1 MGGGFNDK
9 PFELN
14 AKCLIISGSLTAGYF
29 YLPPKRTDI
38 ALGILFSSYILLS
51 WYDAY
56 DMCQYK
62 LSANTLIHPLTAS
75 LKPPIDSKGNYGFEE
90 QK

>member
-1 MGGGFNDK
+1 MGGGFNNK

-14 AKCLIISGSLTAGYF
+14 PKCLVISGSLAVGY
-29 YLPPKRTDI
+29 YYMPPKRPEIFLSVLFGSYI
-38 ALGILFSSYILLS
+38 ALA

-56 DMCQYK
+56 NLCDYK

-75 LKPPIDSKGNYGFEE
+75 FKPPVNSKGQYGFD
-90 QK
+90 

>member
-14 AKCLIISGSLTAGYF
+14 AKCLIISGSLAAGYF
-29 YLPPKRTDI
+29 YLPPKRIEI
-38 ALGILFSSYILLS
+38 ALGLLFGSYIGLA

-56 DMCQYK
+56 NMCDYK

-75 LKPPIDSKGNYGFEE
+75 LKPPIDSEGNYGFE
-90 QK
+90 